1 MNVEKIEDRMMLMKP
16 DELQKFAAM
25 HKNDPYIMPLALR
38 ISDMR
43 KKFEV
48 AQGMQYVGKQMPTV
62 VEQNIAGM
70 ALPEDQGIGT
80 LPAQNIAKMA
90 DGGIAGYSDGGV
102 PGYKKGGA
110 PFDPDKYITNPNV
123 QKFLAYINLYEGSP
137 KPNQLVGY
145 KTFDSLADH
154 PRKLVKFNKEGD
166 KSSAAGLYQFLSG
179 TWDEQKK
186 KLGLKDF
193 SVENQQRAAI
203 GLLKDI
209 NALDAIVKGD
219 FETAKQKAKS
229 RWASLP
235 GSPIGKETKQVARV
249 KPEIEAYLKD
259 TASTNTALAAA
270 PPSSGGISLISNA
283 AAATLPQNAAPA
295 PVKAAPAPV
304 KAASAAD
311 ETLYSSDGIPL
322 TSAPGP
328 SPSLS
333 KNITQGAKDFGGSLA
348 SGVDTLYNLL
358 PGTAATLTYP
368 FARLGM
374 SSEEAKKKVYGAAH
388 DLSNPIGRAFGITQD
403 PEYTKAPT
411 AQLMEFIS
419 QNLGKTAKWIADKT
433 GVPVADVENMQE
445 TLLLGAPGAVKA
457 VRNIKPVDYNFPS
470 KVVPEAAPPA
480 ANAPPPAARAK
491 PDALNPTGA
500 PVDAGLRS
508 LPVVKADPRL
518 LNPAEV
524 SPTAGLPGVTPRS
537 AIVETAPVAEVAR
550 AVRTPEQLEA
560 ARQSALAL
568 KQAEEM
574 RKANAERDS
583 LAAEQ
588 QNQPAPKT
596 KKAKAEADAKA
607 AELAAQLD
615 EANKAVAARR
625 AKEAAEEARRKAE
638 ADARKAGV
646 VEEAVVPD
654 GNKVPDGVAVPDGTP
669 VRKPLVPPYIRTPEL
684 LPAATAA
691 ASNVQETGPAATMED
706 AVTPTG
712 PEASDYTGLGLAG
725 IKSAPSRETFAAKVE
740 DQTAKDTTAKDPAAE
755 VPPAAG
761 AATAEAKKTGLAGL
775 TDEDYL
781 TLGLNMLAG
790 AGPRRGN
797 DLQDLMSGLGTAGIA
812 TLGARKEREKLAM
825 EKSKEERSQ
834 AYQDALGKYYGD
846 LGARQ
851 RAETA
856 YLTENKGLDNKLK
869 LATPAITQR
878 FNAWLKSTSQALL
891 GEVPSQME
899 QEAAMSRI
907 QADVYKALG
916 LLDLIPADDTGNN
929 TSAALPAGVKVTRIA
944 P

>member
-1 MNVEKIEDRMMLMKP
+1 
-16 DELQKFAAM
+16 M

-524 SPTAGLPGVTPRS
+524 SPTAGLPGITPRA

-574 RKANAERDS
+574 REANAARDRA
-583 LAAEQ
+583 AAEQ
-588 QNQPAPKT
+588 QNQPAPRT
-596 KKAKAEADAKA
+596 KKQKAEAEAKA

-654 GNKVPDGVAVPDGTP
+654 GSVVPDGTP

-706 AVTPTG
+706 AVTPTV

-725 IKSAPSRETFAAKVE
+725 NKYAPSRETFDAKVE
-740 DQTAKDTTAKDPAAE
+740 DTAAAAAEAKDKVPPPAAE
-755 VPPAAG
+755 
-761 AATAEAKKTGLAGL
+761 EKKTGLAGL
-775 TDEDYL
+775 TNEDYL

-797 DLQDLMSGLGTAGIA
+797 ELQDLMSGLGTAGIA

-825 EKSKEERSQ
+825 EKAKEERSQ
-834 AYQDALGKYYGD
+834 AYQDTLGKYYEGLTGT
-846 LGARQ
+846 LG
-851 RAETA
+851 ETPEMRNSKFFQENPKAFSA
-856 YLTENKGLDNKLK
+856 YLERKQLESAAVEIPRLLDVRAKAMAMMDDDTAAAADAEIARLK
-869 LATPAITQR
+869 AIQKKYGMS
-878 FNAWLKSTSQALL
+878 FA
-891 GEVPSQME
+891 
-899 QEAAMSRI
+899 EAA
-907 QADVYKALG
+907 A
-916 LLDLIPADDTGNN
+916 PA
-929 TSAALPAGVKVTRIA
+929 AALPAGVKVTRIA